1 MSPTRKSHGDLTFL
15 FCGNCVNVRVFTIC
29 VSDPNRQQDLL
40 CKETLEMVRLIPIL
54 SQFSMWL
61 KASQGVSRRFKAFQ
75 GVSFPWLKRFT
86 SLAVHQV
93 AGAKTVNPRSTNSS
107 AKCAMSK
114 REQSR
119 PWTKTTAPSIAHKCR
134 QYREKCWAC
143 FELIW
148 IEFWIS

>member
-61 KASQGVSRRFKAFQ
+61 KASQGVSRREFPMVEAIHV
-75 GVSFPWLKRFT
+75 VS
-86 SLAVHQV
+86 
-93 AGAKTVNPRSTNSS
+93 
-107 AKCAMSK
+107 C
-114 REQSR
+114 
-119 PWTKTTAPSIAHKCR
+119 APSCWR
-134 QYREKCWAC
+134 QNGESPQHQLLRKVCHVQTGAEQTVDQDHSTFNRSQMSTIQRKM
-143 FELIW
+143 LSL
-148 IEFWIS
+148 FWINMNRILN